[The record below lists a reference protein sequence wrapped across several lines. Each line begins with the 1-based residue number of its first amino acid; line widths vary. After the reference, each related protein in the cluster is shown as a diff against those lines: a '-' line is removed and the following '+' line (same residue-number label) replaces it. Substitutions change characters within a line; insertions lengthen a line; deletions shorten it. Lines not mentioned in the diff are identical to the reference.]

1 MRVVVCLDSTPTPH
15 TTNRS
20 EFGLVAH
27 LSPILRFF
35 VPRFFL
41 VRADYVLYMIP
52 FYYAFKLAFLGWCM
66 LPQTRGAM
74 FLYDSF
80 LRDFLKKNESRI
92 DAAMADARKSAGTIA
107 SELAGAT
114 NEIAAGVVGK
124 SGAKKDS

>member
-1 MRVVVCLDSTPTPH
+1 MP
-15 TTNRS
+15 
-20 EFGLVAH
+20 LV
-27 LSPILRFF
+27 
-35 VPRFFL
+35 FL
-41 VRADYVLYMIP
+41 VRTDYVLYMIP